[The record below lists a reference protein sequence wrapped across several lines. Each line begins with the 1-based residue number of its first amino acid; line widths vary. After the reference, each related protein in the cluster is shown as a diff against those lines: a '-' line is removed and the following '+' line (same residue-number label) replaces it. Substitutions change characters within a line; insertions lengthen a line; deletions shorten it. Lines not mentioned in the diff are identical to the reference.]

1 MDIADK
7 RILLT
12 GATGGIGRAI
22 ARAVAERGG
31 VLVLSSRKA
40 AELEELAGSLP
51 GDGHSVAV
59 ADLAEPDA
67 ALELAA
73 GATADGPIDVLLANA
88 GLPGSGRLEDFSSEE
103 VSRAVCVN
111 LEAPMLLAHQLLP
124 AMVERRSGHLL
135 FVSSLSGKAASPR
148 ASVYNA
154 TKFGLRGFA
163 LALREDLAGDKAG
176 VGVSLVLPGFIRG
189 AGMFADSGA
198 TLPPG
203 MGTATC
209 EEVGAG
215 VVKAIEQN
223 RAEVAVAPIQQRAL
237 AGFAHVFPAIAG
249 RVQRGSGTKIAD
261 EVARG
266 QTEKR

>member
-1 MDIADK
+1 MDIAGK

-22 ARAVAERGG
+22 ARALAERGG

-51 GDGHSVAV
+51 GDGHSVVV
-59 ADLAEPDA
+59 ADLAEPGA
-67 ALELAA
+67 ALDLAA

-88 GLPGSGRLEDFSSEE
+88 GLPGSGRLGNFSSEE
-103 VSRAVCVN
+103 VSRAVRVN

-124 AMVERRSGHLL
+124 AMIERRSGHLL
-135 FVSSLSGKAASPR
+135 FVSSLAGKAASPR

-163 LALREDLAGDKAG
+163 LGLREDLAGDKAG

-189 AGMFADSGA
+189 AGMFADAGA
-198 TLPPG
+198 KLPPG
-203 MGTATC
+203 MGTSTC

-237 AGFAHVFPAIAG
+237 VGFAHVFPGIAA
-249 RVQRGSGTKIAD
+249 RAQRGGGTKVAD
-261 EVARG
+261 DVARG